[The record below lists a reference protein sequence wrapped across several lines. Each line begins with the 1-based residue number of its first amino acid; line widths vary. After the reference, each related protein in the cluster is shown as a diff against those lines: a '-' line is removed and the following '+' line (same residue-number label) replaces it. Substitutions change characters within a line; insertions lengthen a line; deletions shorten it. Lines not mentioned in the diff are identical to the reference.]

1 MMNQTCG
8 KAEVIV
14 ITAVPKDYRD
24 TFSHAVGLPIAAKQ
38 TGFGGWLV
46 SVLHDIATNPESIW
60 TDSEYVELFFSYDY
74 ARPATQMEVREML
87 APLTGGIAK
96 AIGDNLEASFRA
108 HMRATSRDNPFRHW
122 NRIKGNRKLGLPE
135 VYTMQELRA

>member
-1 MMNQTCG
+1 MNQMCG
-8 KAEVIV
+8 KVEVIV
-14 ITAVPKDYRD
+14 ITGVPKDYRD
-24 TFSHAVGLPIAAKQ
+24 TFSHVVGRPITAKQ

-46 SVLHDIATNPESIW
+46 SVAHDVESNPESIW
-60 TDSEYVELFFSYDY
+60 TDSQSVELFFSYDH

-87 APLTGGIAK
+87 APLTGGIVK
-96 AIGDNLEASFRA
+96 TIGDNLEASFRA

-135 VYTMQELRA
+135 VYTTQELRA